1 MEIQETLQD
10 LWAKHSYWLIPLAW
24 MVLSAVL
31 NILFRKKSPEA
42 WIEYGKKNPRMA
54 ALIRL
59 CSSMGIDLHKALL
72 AFKRMVDGKANVPK
86 PLPALEV
93 AGKVLDAVVDGVA
106 PEEEKDDKDSKD
118 EKKKDSEDKEEDA
131 SEDEDSKDDKEK
143 DK

>member
-1 MEIQETLQD
+1 MDIQETVLD

-31 NILFRKKSPEA
+31 NIMFRKKSPEA
-42 WIEYGKKNPRMA
+42 WIEYGEKYPRMA

-72 AFKRMVDGKANVPK
+72 AFKRMVDGKANAPK
-86 PLPALEV
+86 PPALEV
-93 AGKVLDAVVDGVA
+93 ADKILDAVVDGVA
-106 PEEEKDDKDSKD
+106 PEEGEDEESKD
-118 EKKKDSEDKEEDA
+118 EKEEE
-131 SEDEDSKDDKEK
+131 SKEDEDSKDEKEK